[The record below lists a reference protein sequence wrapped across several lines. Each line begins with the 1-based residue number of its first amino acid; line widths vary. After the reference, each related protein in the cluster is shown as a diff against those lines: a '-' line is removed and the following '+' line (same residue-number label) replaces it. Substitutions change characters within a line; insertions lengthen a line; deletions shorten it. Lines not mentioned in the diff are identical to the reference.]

1 LLLALMF
8 IVVVG
13 VAIFTYTSY
22 RSAATEVVLE
32 RDRQLAYLSAG
43 RLREEL
49 NNFAEVLLAVAR
61 TPVIADGTVN
71 DFEYGLNRSSLRLSV
86 FDGGVVVLDNFGQVV
101 TTEPRRAEIHGDDW
115 SGYDFFIDLLAA
127 PAPHYSNAVPV
138 GHNGED
144 VVVISV
150 PIIGKEGEFNGAL
163 LGMFRLGQE
172 TVSPFYANI
181 VRLRLGQSGDTYV
194 VDGNGRLLYASDER
208 ATNASLDA
216 SEIYGLSPEVGAAA
230 VRTQDAAGHDIVA
243 AVAPVPSTPWSL
255 ITEDDWAA
263 LTGPVQGYTR
273 ILLAAV
279 AVGTILPA
287 FGVFYLL
294 RTRSNEML
302 DRVQRAQWR
311 QTQNQLQRRILPR
324 HVPVLTGWE
333 AEVHAK
339 GGPGPVGYFYD
350 FMILADGR
358 LLVSLGRLGLIGLPN
373 AIHGATLRATLRG
386 AILNGHDPASALQ
399 CANRLLCQDLPPGA
413 SVSCLVGILDPETG
427 TLSFASAGNP
437 TPRVGGRSRQQV
449 ADGAGQALG
458 VTLDAEYQMGEVTLQ
473 PGESLF
479 LFGQNLLAA
488 TNFQGETFGIER
500 LQTILER
507 PLQGR
512 EAFLTELLET
522 VRAFT
527 GNGFFPAEYIVI
539 AFDRVDDSPALLPHQ
554 GVRQVGAP
562 GRARRQLP
570 RVRVDDAAREEEF
583 D

>member
-1 LLLALMF
+1 
-8 IVVVG
+8 
-13 VAIFTYTSY
+13 
-22 RSAATEVVLE
+22 
-32 RDRQLAYLSAG
+32 
-43 RLREEL
+43 
-49 NNFAEVLLAVAR
+49 
-61 TPVIADGTVN
+61 
-71 DFEYGLNRSSLRLSV
+71 
-86 FDGGVVVLDNFGQVV
+86 
-101 TTEPRRAEIHGDDW
+101 
-115 SGYDFFIDLLAA
+115 
-127 PAPHYSNAVPV
+127 
-138 GHNGED
+138 
-144 VVVISV
+144 VISV
-150 PIIGKEGEFNGAL
+150 PIVGAEGEFNGAL

-263 LTGPVQGYTR
+263 LTGPVQRYTR
-273 ILLAAV
+273 ILLVAV
-279 AVGTILPA
+279 ALGTILPA

-324 HVPVLTGWE
+324 QLPVLTGWE
-333 AEVHAK
+333 VEARAE

-358 LLVSLGRLGLIGLPN
+358 LLVSLGRLDLIGLPHV
-373 AIHGATLRATLRG
+373 IHGATLRATLRG

-399 CANRLLCQDLPPGA
+399 CANRILFQDLPPGS
-413 SVSCLVGILDPETG
+413 SVSCLVGILDPEAGAFT
-427 TLSFASAGNP
+427 FASAGNP
-437 TPRVGGRSRQQV
+437 APGVGGRSRQQE
-449 ADGAGQALG
+449 ADVTGPALG
-458 VTLDAEYQMGEVTLQ
+458 VTLEAAYQTGAVMLQSGET
-473 PGESLF
+473 LF
-479 LFGQNLLAA
+479 LFGTNLLAA
-488 TNFQGETFGIER
+488 TNFKGEPYGSER

-512 EAFLTELLET
+512 EAFLTELLEA

-527 GNGFFPAEYIVI
+527 GDGFIPSEFIII
-539 AFDRVDDSPALLPHQ
+539 AFERVEDHQDVLPSP
-554 GVRQVGAP
+554 GVRQVGVRD
-562 GRARRQLP
+562 RARRPLP
-570 RVRVDDAAREEEF
+570 RLRVDDAAREEEF

>member
-1 LLLALMF
+1 
-8 IVVVG
+8 
-13 VAIFTYTSY
+13 
-22 RSAATEVVLE
+22 
-32 RDRQLAYLSAG
+32 
-43 RLREEL
+43 
-49 NNFAEVLLAVAR
+49 
-61 TPVIADGTVN
+61 
-71 DFEYGLNRSSLRLSV
+71 
-86 FDGGVVVLDNFGQVV
+86 VVVLDNFGQVV

-127 PAPHYSNAVPV
+127 PTPHFSNAVPV

-144 VVVISV
+144 VVVVSV
-150 PIIGKEGEFNGAL
+150 PIIGEEGEFNGAL
-163 LGMFRLGQE
+163 LGMFRLGQD

-216 SEIYGLSPEVGAAA
+216 SEIYGLSPELGAAA
-230 VRTQDAAGHDIVA
+230 VRTRDAAGHDIVA
-243 AVAPVPSTPWSL
+243 AVAPVPTTPWSL

-263 LTGPVQGYTR
+263 LTGPVQRYTR

-279 AVGTILPA
+279 AIGTILPA

-324 HVPVLTGWE
+324 HVPMLTGWE
-333 AEVHAK
+333 VEARTE

-399 CANRLLCQDLPPGA
+399 CANRLLCQDLPPGS
-413 SVSCLVGILDPETG
+413 SVSCLVGILDPEEGILT
-427 TLSFASAGNP
+427 FASAGNP
-437 TPRVGGRSRQQV
+437 APHVTGRSRQHEGYV
-449 ADGAGQALG
+449 IGPALG
-458 VTLDAEYQMGEVTLQ
+458 VTLDAAYQTSDALLQ
-473 PGESLF
+473 PGETLF

-488 TNFQGETFGIER
+488 TNVKGEAFGSER

-512 EAFLTELLET
+512 DAFLTELLGT

-527 GNGFFPAEYIVI
+527 GDGFFPAEFIVI
-539 AFDRVDDSPALLPHQ
+539 AFERAADHQ
-554 GVRQVGAP
+554 AVLSSHGVRQVGAP
-562 GRARRQLP
+562 ARARRTLP
-570 RVRVDDAAREEEF
+570 RVRVDETAHEEES